1 MTDARRHSSRPKGA
15 APVGILSDLEPVAMS
30 AVMYLRLWC
39 EGHRDQL
46 RQDLAPAIGPEAA
59 ARAGQEFDHLCSLCI
74 NHGRRRICRHHLH
87 CKCLGADESC
97 FANLVDLA
105 AAGEDAD
112 AMLIATLMLRAE
124 QVPLSTALAQSVGSA
139 LERARSFPELGSEE
153 IKSHSG
159 HLYPTPH
166 LSQ

>member
-1 MTDARRHSSRPKGA
+1 MSHHTPHNTRPKGA
-15 APVGILSDLEPVAMS
+15 APVGVLSDLEPVPMS

-46 RQDLAPAIGPEAA
+46 RQDLLPALGPEAA

-74 NHGRRRICRHHLH
+74 NHGRRRLCRHHLQ

-97 FANLVDLA
+97 FANLVELA

-124 QVPLSTALAQSVGSA
+124 QVPLSTALAQSVGTA
-139 LERARSFPELGSEE
+139 LSRARSSEDFGTE
-153 IKSHSG
+153 ALEPHTG
-159 HLYPTPH
+159 HLYPSPQV
-166 LSQ
+166 SQ